1 MLGHPWS
8 VWRST
13 AGVGAICAWALAVL
27 QALASLVYLLLPAA
41 LRVGVPGA
49 TVLPAYHHDPG
60 LLPLEFTLLALV
72 GVVGIGVV
80 PAVSAQTESLPMAG
94 SAGWQPWPRWATPS
108 PPRDTSSRSRAS
120 PRSPMPMSQGILL
133 PRPPCWPLGAVRLD
147 PQGFW
152 QFAAVGV
159 WIIVV
164 SVLALQRKQT
174 LLLAYLGLVV
184 GVLYC
189 LTPIGVIQ
197 ANSSLLN
204 GLVAT
209 VGVVLATIWYAWMGL
224 ELWRL
229 AQKGG
234 SSVR

>member
-1 MLGHPWS
+1 MLGRPWS

-13 AGVGAICAWALAVL
+13 AGVGAICAWTLAVL
-27 QALASLVYLLLPAA
+27 QALASLIYLLLPAA

-49 TVLPAYHHDPG
+49 TVLPAYHRDPG
-60 LLPLEFTLLALV
+60 LLPLEFALLALV

-80 PAVSAQTESLPMAG
+80 PAVSAQTESPPNGWLRWLATLATVGYALSAAG
-94 SAGWQPWPRWATPS
+94 YFLSIARIPKIADAYVAGDAATKAALLATW
-108 PPRDTSSRSRAS
+108 RSS
-120 PRSPMPMSQGILL
+120 
-133 PRPPCWPLGAVRLD
+133 LD

-174 LLLAYLGLVV
+174 PLLAYLGLVV

-224 ELWRL
+224 VLWRL

-234 SSVR
+234 SSAG